1 MTIYLNHCQVAW
13 YFQTKPGCLFD
24 YPTVPE
30 RQPCLKKN
38 LPHHPLDAH
47 SSEQFLPHKMT
58 QVPQTGQSI
67 LQTHCWGYPSH
78 LGMGQKFSK
87 LKMPKKKNT
96 WINNQLPPAT
106 ISYHQLP
113 SLTITDTTTQL
124 PVLIHFAGYGYPR
137 PLVPFSPVPSYRC
150 ISLHSGCDAV
160 VPGSQQGEGRVV
172 DRLHFFDLHPRQRNP
187 NALYWLIMAW

>member
-1 MTIYLNHCQVAW
+1 MLTLLSSFFHIKWRKCPKLANQSY
-13 YFQTKPGCLFD
+13 KPIAGD
-24 YPTVPE
+24 IQAIWVWV
-30 RQPCLKKN
+30 KN
-38 LPHHPLDAH
+38 SQ
-47 SSEQFLPHKMT
+47 SSKC
-58 QVPQTGQSI
+58 PQ
-67 LQTHCWGYPSH
+67 
-78 LGMGQKFSK
+78 
-87 LKMPKKKNT
+87 KKNT

-172 DRLHFFDLHPRQRNP
+172 DRLHFFDFHPRQRNP